1 MLLLS
6 LVISLA
12 CCCPARCGTARC
24 VLQQYTLDRGPTLAS
39 STACPCTHSNVRLH
53 LKRSHPAAQSS
64 LFWRTTGAACSTG
77 GSRPG
82 AAAACKS
89 ARGVHEGATTRQGT
103 ALGRLNGRGPH
114 RIGGRGNV
122 SDLRRGASLLLRQQQ
137 HGAWRGNQHNDG
149 REEGSASADRPW
161 MGSGAVH
168 SPCRGVVSPASDAR

>member
-12 CCCPARCGTARC
+12 CCCSARCGTARC